1 MLREGEREEGWKGG
15 RKECV
20 GGGREGGRKCG
31 RATSLLL
38 MIRYRQCFD
47 SPRVRRGREE
57 QRKGK
62 EIGGG
67 GGGGEYEK
75 WVPGF

>member
-1 MLREGEREEGWKGG
+1 
-15 RKECV
+15 
-20 GGGREGGRKCG
+20 
-31 RATSLLL
+31 

-67 GGGGEYEK
+67 GGGGNMKSGYQDSNFSFQI
-75 WVPGF
+75 VG